1 MKIPSKSEHS
11 AKNVERWCE
20 MSEIVTKSVK
30 GVAAFAVVEDRES
43 NSTRV
48 ECVLQSWDALAE
60 YTKFMI
66 DGRRDAAEVVQVRPI
81 DGFIGRESASKL

>member
-1 MKIPSKSEHS
+1 
-11 AKNVERWCE
+11 